1 MKIRGASTAACLT
14 IAALTLA
21 ACGGGDD
28 DGAGGDGPV
37 TLTFQSLSDQ
47 PAAIEA
53 TESIVA
59 EWNEANPDVQVEIVP
74 AGWDGIYDKLITQFN
89 GGAAPDVIHYEAA
102 SIVPFARDGYL
113 ADLSEYMSDERRDDI
128 PEGIL
133 DSVTVDDQVIAYPTE
148 LQSYMVFANTA
159 LLEEAGVEVPTGDT
173 MTWEQLREIA
183 QATTAGDAYGLGWGL
198 ASPTAAFMSFA
209 PGFGGTFFE
218 GTGTDASITI
228 GEGELA
234 VPELVHTMAFED
246 ETVLPVTLTQSGS
259 EVLASFYAGQIAMTV
274 QGSFQAANIAT
285 DAPEGFEW
293 TVLPPLEGPAGAGQ
307 AANPQTL
314 SVNIDSEHVEESAE
328 FIEFFTETENLAA
341 LNEADALIPATT
353 SAQEYM
359 AETLG
364 DENGWATILS
374 SGQHLVSAP
383 YLFVDAY
390 AQWKDTV
397 ATPAFQRYL
406 AQEIDTAGLGT
417 QLEEGWTE
425 ITG

>member
-21 ACGGGDD
+21 ACGGADD
-28 DGAGGDGPV
+28 DGGSADGPV
-37 TLTFQSLSDQ
+37 TLEFQSLSDQ
-47 PAAIEA
+47 PAAIAA

-59 EWNEANPDVQVEIVP
+59 EWNEANADVQVEIVP

-113 ADLSEYMSDERRDDI
+113 ADLSEYMSDERRADI

-159 LLEEAGVEVPTGDT
+159 LLEEAGVEVPSGDT

-183 QATTAGDAYGLGWGL
+183 QATTAGDTYGLGWGL

-218 GTGTDASITI
+218 GTGTDASLTI

-246 ETVLPVTLTQSGS
+246 ETILPVTLTQSGS

-285 DAPEGFEW
+285 DAPEAFEW
-293 TVLPPLEGPAGAGQ
+293 TVLPPLEGPQGAGQ

-359 AETLG
+359 AENLG